1 MGIGGGGKADAVSYY
16 TASGIAAIIN
26 FPLWKASAIG
36 QSGFQLASTT
46 TLHPSFPPALP
57 PYLSRYLAAM
67 APPYKGVFATWAGMC
82 WARATIFY
90 GSERGKELLR
100 QRYGVTGAWA
110 GALPALVTS
119 TFVQLCNMPIIRATI
134 TVQNPASPYRN
145 TTEALRAIYEKGGV
159 KGLWLGTSAGI
170 MKTVPKYM
178 TAVVVKDKMEEWL
191 DPVPENADNARSLL
205 VQRSAVK
212 AVTAGLAGA
221 VLTNPLDVVRNECF
235 KREQSLGPTLRGL
248 VEEEGARFLWRG
260 MGKNV
265 VAVTIPVAATIFLA
279 DMISR
284 ARGL

>member
-16 TASGIAAIIN
+16 TASGVSISLSSLDAVRPLPVYRTSDLFRPFTMQLHLFLQIAAIIN

-110 GALPALVTS
+110 G
-119 TFVQLCNMPIIRATI
+119 
-134 TVQNPASPYRN
+134 
-145 TTEALRAIYEKGGV
+145 
-159 KGLWLGTSAGI
+159 
-170 MKTVPKYM
+170 
-178 TAVVVKDKMEEWL
+178 
-191 DPVPENADNARSLL
+191 
-205 VQRSAVK
+205 
-212 AVTAGLAGA
+212 
-221 VLTNPLDVVRNECF
+221 
-235 KREQSLGPTLRGL
+235 
-248 VEEEGARFLWRG
+248 
-260 MGKNV
+260 
-265 VAVTIPVAATIFLA
+265 
-279 DMISR
+279 
-284 ARGL
+284 

>member
-1 MGIGGGGKADAVSYY
+1 MGGGGGGAGKADAVSYY
-16 TASGIAAIIN
+16 TASGIAAVIN

-36 QSGFQLASTT
+36 QSGFQLA
-46 TLHPSFPPALP
+46 TLHPSLPPALP
-57 PYLSRYLAAM
+57 SYLTRYLAAM
-67 APPYKGVFATWAGMC
+67 APPYKGVLATWAGMC

-90 GSERGKELLR
+90 GSEKGKELLS
-100 QRYGVTGAWA
+100 QHYGVKGAWA
-110 GALPALVTS
+110 GAIPALFTS

-134 TVQNPASPYRN
+134 TLQNPASPYQN
-145 TTEALRAIYEKGGV
+145 TSEALQAIYSKGGI

-178 TAVVVKDKMEEWL
+178 TAVVVKDKMEDWL
-191 DPVPENADNARSLL
+191 EEVPADADNPRSLL
-205 VQRSAVK
+205 VQRAALK

-279 DMISR
+279 DMIGR